1 MKVFRSMVLDAPV
14 ARVWAAV
21 RAFDAVVDW
30 NPGVI
35 AARMESGSPTAV
47 GSVRHLDIADGT
59 TFRETLLA
67 HSDLEHFYAYDIVEG
82 PLPCRDYMSTH
93 RFIPITQ
100 GDRTLGIWQA
110 EFECNRDDEARLD
123 EIVGDGIYVAGMN
136 GLNEYLVRNAARGVS
151 EFNGP
156 SPAFLKGPGTEAA
169 DA

>member
-14 ARVWAAV
+14 AQVWAAV

-59 TFRETLLA
+59 VFRETLLA

-82 PLPCRDYMSTH
+82 PLPCRNYMSTH
-93 RFIPITQ
+93 RFIAITE
-100 GDRTLGIWQA
+100 GDRTLGIWQGK
-110 EFECNRDDEARLD
+110 FDCDPDDEARLD
-123 EIVGDGIYVAGMN
+123 EIVGDGIYVAGMK
-136 GLNEYLVRNAARGVS
+136 GLDDFLVRNAARSGS
-151 EFNGP
+151 
-156 SPAFLKGPGTEAA
+156 
-169 DA
+169 